1 LTDKNTPE
9 VISKI
14 VDNNLCTGCG
24 ICVTE
29 CENTLSMDFNKN
41 GFYVPIQ
48 INDCDSLSNC
58 IKVCPFNDKPIKE
71 LANEDEINKSLN
83 RDKFKKN
90 EHLGNYLN
98 LYAGHSIKH
107 RKTSSS
113 GGIAT
118 YVLSE
123 LLRNGEIDYVISVKK
138 NLASGDSIYEYALSG
153 SVDQVNNSSKTKY
166 YPVTLAKVLKII
178 EEKDA
183 NFAITGVP
191 CFVKGIRLKQF
202 KNEIYKKR
210 IKFVV
215 GIFCGGLKSK
225 FYTDYL
231 INKTNYTPNKT
242 QDITPLY
249 RIKEAK
255 SSGSSDYSFGVE
267 SQNKTISKVKMKSL
281 PEMWGTGLFKANACD
296 FCDDLCAENA
306 DLSIGDAWIKPYV
319 NDGLGDNIV
328 ITRSELAEKYIQL
341 GIENKELNL
350 DLISSDLAVK
360 SQSGNVTHR
369 KKGLKLRLFLEA
381 ISSRKN
387 RKNNIIIKKRVKPSP
402 FFGVSFWIVQ
412 ILRRKVRKKSLD
424 LWRESEN
431 INQFE
436 SLISNDLK
444 YLKIYTKIHQIIRKF
459 YIKNIVKKIKTLL

>member
-1 LTDKNTPE
+1 MNDKITPK

-14 VDNNLCTGCG
+14 VDNDLCTGCG

-29 CENTLSMDFNKN
+29 CENTLSIDFNKN

-58 IKVCPFNDKPIKE
+58 IKVCPFNDNPIKN
-71 LANEDEINKSLN
+71 LANEDEISKSLN
-83 RDKFKKN
+83 RDKLKKH

-98 LYAGHSIKH
+98 LYAGHSIKY

-118 YVLSE
+118 FVLSE
-123 LLRNGEIDYVISVKK
+123 LMRNGEIDYLISVKK
-138 NLASGDSIYEYALSG
+138 NIECGGGYEYALSG
-153 SVDQVNNSSKTKY
+153 SANEIINSSKTKY

-183 NFAITGVP
+183 NFAITAVP

-210 IKFVV
+210 IKFIV

-231 INKTNYTPNKT
+231 INKTNYTPSKT
-242 QDITPLY
+242 EDITPLY
-249 RIKEAK
+249 RIKEAN
-255 SSGSSDYSFGVE
+255 SFGASDYSFGVE
-267 SQNKTISKVKMKSL
+267 LQNKTVSKLKMKSL
-281 PEMWGTGLFKANACD
+281 PDMWGTGFFKANACD

-319 NDGLGDNIV
+319 DDNLGDNIV
-328 ITRSELAEKYIQL
+328 ITRSRLAEKYIQL
-341 GIENKELNL
+341 GIENNELNL
-350 DLISSDLAVK
+350 DFIPSDLAVK

-369 KKGLKLRLFLEA
+369 KKGLKLRLFLESC
-381 ISSRKN
+381 SSTKGN
-387 RKNNIIIKKRVKPSP
+387 NNIILKKRVNPWP
-402 FFGVSFWIVQ
+402 FHGLSFWIVQ

-424 LWRESEN
+424 LWRLSEN
-431 INQFE
+431 ISEFE
-436 SLISNDLK
+436 NLISNDLMH
-444 YLKIYTKIHQIIRKF
+444 LKVFTKIHQIIRKF
-459 YIKNIVKKIKTLL
+459 YIKNIFKKIKFLLKN